1 MSRNTLAAF
10 AALAALA
17 IPTSPAVATDRAD
30 DEKAILKLENDWA
43 AAMRARDFKALEAI
57 LAEDWILNGPFGTFT
72 RAQNL
77 ADLKSGDYR
86 IESLTA
92 PHDMKVRFFGDVAL
106 VTGAGEEKSSWK
118 GKDTSG
124 NWVWMDVW
132 VKRHGKW
139 QAVASQV
146 SLVAAK

>member
-1 MSRNTLAAF
+1 
-10 AALAALA
+10 
-17 IPTSPAVATDRAD
+17 
-30 DEKAILKLENDWA
+30 
-43 AAMRARDFKALEAI
+43 
-57 LAEDWILNGPFGTFT
+57 
-72 RAQNL
+72 
-77 ADLKSGDYR
+77 
-86 IESLTA
+86 
-92 PHDMKVRFFGDVAL
+92 MKVRFFGDVAL